1 MLELYTAAT
10 PNGQKLRLFFEE
22 TGLPHRVNIVRL
34 SQGEQHR
41 PEFVAISPNHKIPA
55 LVDHGAEGGPLKLF
69 ESGAIL
75 WYLAEKYRRFL
86 PSDPQGRMDVLTWL
100 FWQVSG
106 LGPIAGQA
114 GHFLVFAPEPVPYAI
129 DRYTRELARLY
140 GVLDARLRGRE
151 FIAGEY
157 SIADMACYPWIVSHA
172 GHGQRLADFPDLA
185 RWFAAVA
192 ARPATQR
199 AYVGVDDPYAQGRAP
214 LSEQARLALFGAP
227 TTPR

>member
-22 TGLPHRVNIVRL
+22 TGLPHRVISVRL

-55 LVDHGAEGGPLKLF
+55 LVDPEAEGGPLKLF

-75 WYLAEKYRRFL
+75 MYLAEKSGKFL
-86 PSDPQGRMDVLTWL
+86 PADPHGRMDVLTWL

-106 LGPIAGQA
+106 LGPMAGQA
-114 GHFLVFAPEPVPYAI
+114 GHFLAHAPEPVPYAI
-129 DRYTRELARLY
+129 ERYTRELTRLY

-157 SIADMACYPWIVSHA
+157 SIADLACYPWIVSHV
-172 GHGQRLADFPDLA
+172 GHGQRLAEFPDLA
-185 RWFAAVA
+185 RWFAAIA

-199 AYVGVDDPYAQGRAP
+199 AYVGVEDPYAKGRAP
-214 LSEQARLALFGAP
+214 LSEEARRALFGA
-227 TTPR
+227 TTSAR